1 MSKPICPVCVDQLNV
16 RTDRFICN
24 ACGRQCHS
32 QCLFEDPNFK
42 EWDKT
47 MLATALKFVVS
58 SVCKVDAAKA
68 VKTNAK
74 LRSLQPESRRI
85 DDALDAY
92 KTDAQRRLIEY
103 VDTLQCNSC
112 WRYGHIKRTCTT
124 YIVRIHQYV
133 NSVVVR
139 TRSKSVSQAMPRHN
153 AQIVYAT
160 IEKHHRRY
168 RSIIQLHL
176 MHVPCE
182 NKSN

>member
-1 MSKPICPVCVDQLNV
+1 MSKPICTVCVGQLNV

-74 LRSLQPESRRI
+74 HRSLQQESRRI
-85 DDALDAY
+85 DEALDAY

-103 VDTLQCNSC
+103 VDTLQCKSC
-112 WRYGHIKRTCTT
+112 WRYGHIKRTCTYSPICKFCGGPHT
-124 YIVRIHQYV
+124 VEECQSSNASPQCANCI
-133 NSVVVR
+133 
-139 TRSKSVSQAMPRHN
+139 RHN
-153 AQIVYAT
+153 RET
-160 IEKHHRRY
+160 SS
-168 RSIIQLHL
+168 SISFNHS
-176 MHVPCE
+176 VASDACAVR
-182 NKSN
+182 K